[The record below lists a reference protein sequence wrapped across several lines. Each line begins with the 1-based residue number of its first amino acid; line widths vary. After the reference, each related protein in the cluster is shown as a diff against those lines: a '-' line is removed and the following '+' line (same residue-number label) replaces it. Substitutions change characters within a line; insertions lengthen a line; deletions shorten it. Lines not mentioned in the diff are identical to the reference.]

1 MALIN
6 PETLEIP
13 SVSQLF
19 PTTRRRRVVKPCGTG
34 AAYRRHYR
42 RGGSELPIDP
52 ACAAWHAEEMR
63 IRRTGK

>member
-13 SVSQLF
+13 PVSQLF
-19 PTTRRRRVVKPCGTG
+19 PKTRRRRVVKPCGTG

-42 RGGSELPIDP
+42 RGEKPIDP
-52 ACAAWHAEEMR
+52 ACKAWHAEEMR
-63 IRRTGK
+63 RRRAGK